1 MLASEPR
8 IFVREA
14 VDFNIAARRDTE
26 LFSVLAISGAGIRE
40 VKGAMELA
48 VVEFAVDGVEA
59 FGSLVIALA
68 VFGTDGFGAER
79 DLIGFDALSTIHQG

>member
-1 MLASEPR
+1 
-8 IFVREA
+8 

-26 LFSVLAISGAGIRE
+26 FFSVLAVSGAGIGE
-40 VKGAMELA
+40 VKGVMELA
-48 VVEFAVDGVEA
+48 VVELAVDGVEA

-79 DLIGFDALSTIHQG
+79 DFIGFESLLSVE